1 MKRREESQAELLL
14 YLRLL
19 DEVIFALGLLL

>member
-14 YLRLL
+14 YRQLL